1 MESYVADFETTTKA
15 DGCRVWAW
23 AVCEIGDTDNLWIGT
38 DIYDFMDWCA
48 TRPENVNVYF
58 HNLKFDSQ
66 FIINWLFEN
75 GFYHVEKSEDRA
87 TKTFKTMISDKGLYY
102 AIEIIFYRKGKNIK
116 KVTFY
121 DSAKL
126 FPGMGVDDLARAFHM
141 PIQKLKIDYSAHDD
155 LPYEAPLTEEEKK
168 YIINDVKIVANAIE
182 VFQQQGM
189 NKMTIASCA
198 MAEYKKI
205 VGERNFKRWFPVL
218 NSDVHKDIKQAYR
231 GGFTYVM
238 PDVAEKNVGRGVVA
252 DVNGLFSAVM
262 VQEKLPHG
270 TPIHYK
276 GKYEK
281 DDLYPIYTQMLRCQF
296 ELKPGKIPTIQIKHS
311 MYYAGNEYLTT
322 SNDEDVVLC
331 LNSVDLELFLEH
343 YDVYN
348 LEYIS
353 GWKYKATR
361 GLFDDYI
368 EKWSRIKAD
377 ARLSENWGLYLL
389 AKLMLN
395 ALYGKFGTS
404 TTRRSKSPYMDADGV
419 VKYKDTAPVEKEGVY
434 VPMASFITSYARYR
448 MITALQ
454 RTSDDYRSGKSKI
467 RPCYCDT
474 DSLHCLSEDFTLP
487 EWLDVD
493 KSRLGAWKFESK
505 FMRAK
510 FLRQKCYIEM
520 SSEDVQNPEPDYKL
534 KVTVAGMPSECY
546 EQVNFQNFK
555 IGASYTGKKLPERVP
570 GGVILKNIDF
580 TIKR

>member
-1 MESYVADFETTTKA
+1 MESYVADFETTTKE
-15 DGCRVWAW
+15 DDCRVWAW
-23 AVCEIGDTDNLWIGT
+23 AVCEVGDTDNLWLGT
-38 DIYDFMDWCA
+38 DIYDFMYWCE

-75 GFYHVEKSEDRA
+75 EFYHVEKSEDRA
-87 TKTFKTMISDKGLYY
+87 TRTFKTMISDKGLYY
-102 AIEIIFYRKGKNIK
+102 AIEIVFYRKGKNIK

-155 LPYEAPLTEEEKK
+155 LPYGSPLTEEEKQ
-168 YIINDVKIVANAIE
+168 YIIHDVKIVANAIE
-182 VFQQQGM
+182 IFQQQGM
-189 NKMTIASCA
+189 DKITIASCA

-205 VGERNFKRWFPVL
+205 VGQRNFKRWFPVL
-218 NSDVHKDIKQAYR
+218 NTEIHNDIKQAYR

-238 PDVAEKNVGRGVVA
+238 PDIAEKLVGSGVVA

-276 GKYEK
+276 GKYES
-281 DDLYPIYTQMLRCQF
+281 DDLYPLYTQMIRCQF

-311 MYYAGNEYLTT
+311 MYYSGNEYLT
-322 SNDEDVVLC
+322 SSDDEDVVLC
-331 LNSVDLELFLEH
+331 LNSVDLELFLDH

-353 GWKYKATR
+353 GWKFKAAR
-361 GLFDDYI
+361 GLFDEYI
-368 EKWSRIKAD
+368 EKWSRIKAE
-377 ARLSENWGLYLL
+377 ARLAGNWGLYLL

-395 ALYGKFGTS
+395 SLYGKFGTS
-404 TTRRSKSPYMDADGV
+404 TLRRSKAPYMDSDGV

-434 VPMASFITSYARYR
+434 VPMASFITSYARFR
-448 MITALQ
+448 MISALQ
-454 RTSDDYRSGKSKI
+454 RAADDYRSGRSKI

-474 DSLHCLSEDFTLP
+474 DSLHCLSEDFALP
-487 EWLDVD
+487 EWLDID

-505 FMRAK
+505 FTRAK

-555 IGASYTGKKLPERVP
+555 IGASYTGKKLPQRVP

>member
-1 MESYVADFETTTKA
+1 MESYVADFETTTKE
-15 DGCRVWAW
+15 DDCRVWAW
-23 AVCEIGDTDNLWIGT
+23 AVCEVGDTDNLWIGT
-38 DIYDFMDWCA
+38 DIYDFMHWCE

-75 GFYHVEKSEDRA
+75 EFIHVEKSEDRA
-87 TKTFKTMISDKGLYY
+87 TRTFKTMISDKGLYY
-102 AIEIIFYRKGKNIK
+102 AIEIVFYRKGKNIK

-155 LPYEAPLTEEEKK
+155 LPYGSPLTEEEKQ
-168 YIINDVKIVANAIE
+168 YIIHDVKIVANAIE
-182 VFQQQGM
+182 IFQQQGM
-189 NKMTIASCA
+189 DKITIASCA

-205 VGERNFKRWFPVL
+205 VGQRNFKRWFPVL
-218 NSDVHKDIKQAYR
+218 KTEIHNDIKQAYR

-238 PDVAEKNVGRGVVA
+238 PDVAEKLVGRGVVA

-281 DDLYPIYTQMLRCQF
+281 DDLYPLYTQMIRCQF

-311 MYYAGNEYLTT
+311 MYYSGNEYLT
-322 SNDEDVVLC
+322 SSDDEDVVLC
-331 LNSVDLELFLEH
+331 LNSVDLELFLDH
-343 YDVYN
+343 YEVYN

-353 GWKYKATR
+353 GWKFKAAR
-361 GLFDDYI
+361 GLFDEYI
-368 EKWSRIKAD
+368 EKWSRIKAE
-377 ARLSENWGLYLL
+377 ARLAGNWGLYLL

-395 ALYGKFGTS
+395 SLYGKFGTS
-404 TTRRSKSPYMDADGV
+404 TLRRSKAPYMDSDGV

-434 VPMASFITSYARYR
+434 VPMASFITSYARHR

-454 RTSDDYRSGKSKI
+454 RASDDYRSGRSKI

-474 DSLHCLSEDFTLP
+474 DSLHCLSEDFALP
-487 EWLDVD
+487 EWLDID

-505 FMRAK
+505 FTRAK

-555 IGASYTGKKLPERVP
+555 IGASYTGKKLPQRVP